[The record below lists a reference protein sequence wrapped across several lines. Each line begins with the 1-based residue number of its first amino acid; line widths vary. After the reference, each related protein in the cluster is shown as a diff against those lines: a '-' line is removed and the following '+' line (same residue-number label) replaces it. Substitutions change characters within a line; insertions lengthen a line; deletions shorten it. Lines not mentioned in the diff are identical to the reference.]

1 MTMPDEKYL
10 VRSPLLDA
18 RQRVLGYKLGWQ
30 NNHAPADVASLCQ
43 LAARVAGFRGD
54 PGLGMLFLEGN
65 PLLLPE
71 AVLQTLDAA
80 QTVWLIAADDISPAA
95 CPGYLALRERGFG
108 LALQGAG
115 LDVLQGHDRW
125 LPLISHLELPVQSPD
140 RAALDVLCRQRPV
153 PIVLLAAQA
162 GGWAD
167 FDACAAL
174 DLPVFFAALCRS
186 RRFVGASRKLNSQA
200 TLILQLMQLV
210 HENAD
215 VRDIEKLLQRD
226 AVLSYKLFRYINS
239 ASIGLEV
246 EVQSLR
252 HAVAM
257 LGYAPLFR
265 WLSMLLAMA
274 GTESFSPAMLQAA
287 IIRGRFAEL
296 LGQGL
301 FSRSQLD
308 DLFVV
313 GMFSLLG
320 QMLGVELSQLLKQIA
335 LPDTIS
341 QALLSGEGEYGPV
354 LALVEACEH
363 QEGGTAGIAD
373 GLLLAP
379 AEVNDAQLAAL
390 VWARSV
396 RF

>member
-1 MTMPDEKYL
+1 MSDDNCL

-30 NNHAPADVASLCQ
+30 NSPTPPDAASLGR
-43 LAARVAGFRGD
+43 LAGRVSGFRGD

-65 PLLLPE
+65 PLLVPE
-71 AVLQTLDAA
+71 PVLQEMDAT
-80 QTVWLIAADDISPAA
+80 QTVWLVAGEDLSEAASA
-95 CPGYLALRERGFG
+95 GYMALRERGFG

-115 LDVLQGHDRW
+115 PDVLRSKPTW
-125 LPLISHLELPVQSPD
+125 LSLISHLELPAHSPD
-140 RAALDVLCRQRPV
+140 RAALDALCRQRPV

-162 GGWAD
+162 AGWAD

-174 DLPVFFAALCRS
+174 DLPVFFTALCRS
-186 RRFVGASRKLNSQA
+186 RRFVGAPRKLNSQA

-210 HENAD
+210 QENAD
-215 VRDIEKLLQRD
+215 VRHIEKLLQRD

-274 GTESFSPAMLQAA
+274 GTDSFSPAMLQAA
-287 IIRGRFAEL
+287 IIRGRLAEL

-301 FSRSQLD
+301 FSRTQLD

-320 QMLGVELSQLLKQIA
+320 QMLGVEVSQLLEQIA
-335 LPDTIS
+335 LPDAIS
-341 QALLSGEGEYGPV
+341 QALVSREGNYGPV

-363 QEGGTAGIAD
+363 QDSATAGLAD
-373 GLLLAP
+373 GLLITP
-379 AEVNDAQLAAL
+379 AEVNKAQLSAL